1 MTPQPYHRQP
11 GEPNRWYQ
19 RFRYFMELGPSR
31 SIARCYREITNA
43 ARARQGRPLL
53 STSASCPKAWHD
65 RARQFDWVERAAAWD
80 CEQKRLER
88 QQVEH
93 VRAMARN
100 LAEEA
105 IQVLQQT
112 LRGEL
117 KNPDG
122 SLTEGQNCTQRRLA
136 AEKILDLAGIGA
148 LELDPPESDPDEDK
162 EIIGLRIIDPYS
174 PEGLEHDRLV
184 REQVN
189 ARYREK
195 ANAGQQPA
203 QGKQFWFSDDL

>member
-1 MTPQPYHRQP
+1 MTPQLYHRQP

-19 RFRYFMELGPSR
+19 RFCCFRDLGPSR

-53 STSASCPKAWHD
+53 STTASCPKAWHD
-65 RARQFDWVERAAAWD
+65 RARQFDWVER
-80 CEQKRLER
+80 R
-88 QQVEH
+88 QVEH

-105 IQVLQQT
+105 ILVLQQT

-122 SLTEGQNCTQRRLA
+122 TLTEGQNCTQRRLA
-136 AEKILDLAGIGA
+136 AEKILDLAGVGA

-174 PEGLEHDRLV
+174 PEGIEHDRLV
-184 REQVN
+184 REEVN

-195 ANAGQQPA
+195 ANGGQQHA
-203 QGKQFWFSDDL
+203 QEKQFWFSDDL